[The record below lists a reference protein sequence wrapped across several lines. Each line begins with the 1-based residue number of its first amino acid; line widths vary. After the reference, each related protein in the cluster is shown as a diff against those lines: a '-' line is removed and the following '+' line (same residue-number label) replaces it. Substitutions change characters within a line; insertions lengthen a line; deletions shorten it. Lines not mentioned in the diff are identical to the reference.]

1 MNKILLIVFL
11 FLTGVTSA
19 QVNIDSVLSSI
30 NYMEPDSVNI
40 SEIVQA
46 QIESAKLKAMQD
58 QLKPVENKDS
68 EKTGRISIPVTNIKK
83 TEESA
88 LTEYFNS
95 LKPEVI
101 VFIIISAALIVA
113 VISRRIVI
121 GAKKKVKNSIK
132 QKIAMI
138 REENVILK
146 PDRKRRKV
154 RLLLRKNKFIEKLS
168 GSNIS
173 SQARELEISKGEILL
188 ASRIK
193 ILEYGK

>member
-1 MNKILLIVFL
+1 MNKILIIVFL

-58 QLKPVENKDS
+58 QLQTVENKDS

-83 TEESA
+83 TEEPG

-101 VFIIISAALIVA
+101 LFIIISAALIVA

>member
-1 MNKILLIVFL
+1 MNKILITVFL
-11 FLTGVTSA
+11 FLAGVNSA

-30 NYMEPDSVNI
+30 NYLEPDSVNI
-40 SEIVQA
+40 SKIVQA
-46 QIESAKLKAMQD
+46 QIESAKLKAIQD
-58 QLKPVENKDS
+58 ELKPVENKNT
-68 EKTGRISIPVTNIKK
+68 EETGRISIPVMNIKK
-83 TEESA
+83 TEKPG
-88 LTEYFNS
+88 LIDYFNS

-101 VFIIISAALIVA
+101 IFISVSALLIVA
-113 VISRRIVI
+113 VISRRIAI
-121 GAKKKVKNSIK
+121 GAKKKVKNSFK

-138 REENVILK
+138 REENLILK

-154 RLLLRKNKFIEKLS
+154 RLLLRKNKFVEKLA
-168 GSNIS
+168 GQNIS

>member
-83 TEESA
+83 TEEPA